1 MQRLD
6 AANLA
11 QRGITRG
18 DSLVVVEAKTD
29 NAVVLS
35 LVGDLDLA
43 GAPRFVSEAAD
54 VLRHGCRALV
64 LDLAAVPFVDS
75 AGLAAL
81 LNVLRRATAVKAKM
95 VITGVDDRVRMVFE
109 RTRLD
114 VQFRFAATQADAE
127 RLVAAA

>member
-127 RLVAAA
+127 RLAAA